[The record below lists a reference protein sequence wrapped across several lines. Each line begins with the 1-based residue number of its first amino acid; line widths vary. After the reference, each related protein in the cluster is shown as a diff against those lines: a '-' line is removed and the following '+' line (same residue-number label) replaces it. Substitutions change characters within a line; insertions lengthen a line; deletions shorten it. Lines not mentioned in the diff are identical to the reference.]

1 MATGESF
8 RSLAFAFRISQSY
21 ITRIVRL
28 VLKSLSNRLT
38 PILLPPPTKNDMVEI
53 SKEFWENWNFPN
65 CAGAIDGKHIRIF
78 SPKNSGSLFFNYKD
92 FFSIVLLAIVDANCK
107 FIYVDIGSYG
117 KEGDSGIFTKS
128 KISEKMKN
136 GDYFPPNA
144 KVPNSDKILP
154 YVFIGDEAF
163 RLDPHMMRPYSKIE
177 SRNDSEKKIFN
188 YRLSRARRTT
198 ENSFGLL
205 SQVFR
210 VFYTPI
216 PLKTQTVDHLV
227 LSACCLHNLLRNQYK
242 IKNTTERY
250 YTYNYDANDTSPNN
264 MIQLERTGGYGNY
277 EGFIV
282 RDEFKQFFNSPQG
295 TVPWQNYQTLRTDTS

>member
-38 PILLPPPTKNDMVEI
+38 PILLPSPTKNDMVEI
-53 SKEFWENWNFPN
+53 SKEFWEKWNFLN

-78 SPKNSGSLFFNYKD
+78 SPKNSESLFFNYKD

-128 KISEKMKN
+128 KITEQMKN

-154 YVFIGDEAF
+154 YVFIGNEAF
-163 RLDPHMMRPYSKIE
+163 RLVPHMMRPYSKIE
-177 SRNDSEKKIFN
+177 SRNDSEKKKFN

-205 SQVFR
+205 SQEKFGAETR
-210 VFYTPI
+210 
-216 PLKTQTVDHLV
+216 D
-227 LSACCLHNLLRNQYK
+227 LHIHR
-242 IKNTTERY
+242 INTTKISTRIIQGKSDQLLK
-250 YTYNYDANDTSPNN
+250 NNSKTSAVD
-264 MIQLERTGGYGNY
+264 QRVSEVL
-277 EGFIV
+277 
-282 RDEFKQFFNSPQG
+282 
-295 TVPWQNYQTLRTDTS
+295 TSI